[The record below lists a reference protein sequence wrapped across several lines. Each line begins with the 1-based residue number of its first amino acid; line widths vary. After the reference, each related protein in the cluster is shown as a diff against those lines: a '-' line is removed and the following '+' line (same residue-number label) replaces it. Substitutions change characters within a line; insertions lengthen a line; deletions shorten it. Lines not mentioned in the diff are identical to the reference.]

1 MNSAI
6 HPLAPCNNA
15 QLQLVVQVIVKA
27 VRPEH
32 IFLLGA
38 CYTRQQLYNIFCD
51 AVTACQQVTHYDLL
65 VLLPEKDHRNPD
77 EVQDIIE
84 SRCHAHTPV
93 TVIVFNADR
102 FNELLSTGH
111 AFCCDVRTSALHV
124 YDGGRT
130 KLAQP
135 NPCTQASLQLQAK
148 NAFGK
153 WHHVAQEFLAGAELY
168 LMRKQFALAAF
179 MLHQVAER
187 SYVELVQVMTGYRA
201 GTHNLDKLSRYA
213 KSFSANIGL
222 VFPRNNEKEEHLFRQ
237 LQKAYIH
244 SRYKDDYVVT
254 AHEVQELMDRVKKLL
269 ELAGEICERKI
280 AGMGAKQTAD
290 AELMCIGRAV

>member
-15 QLQLVVQVIVKA
+15 QLQSVVQVIVKA
-27 VRPEH
+27 VHPEH

-38 CYTRQQLYNIFCD
+38 CYTRQQLYNIFSD

-65 VLLPEKDHRNPD
+65 VLLDKDHRNPD

-84 SRCHAHTPV
+84 NRCRAHTPV
-93 TVIVFNADR
+93 TVIVFDIIR
-102 FNELLSTGH
+102 FNGLLESGH
-111 AFCCDVRTSALHV
+111 AFCCDARTSALQV
-124 YDGGRT
+124 YDAGRT

-135 NPCTQASLQLQAK
+135 NPCNPASLQLQAR
-148 NAFGK
+148 NAFSK
-153 WHHVAQEFLAGAELY
+153 WHNVAQEFLAGAELY

-179 MLHQVAER
+179 MLHQAAER

-213 KSFSANIGL
+213 KSFSANVSL
-222 VFPRNNEKEEHLFRQ
+222 VFPRNNEKEERLFRQ

-254 AHEVQELMDRVKKLL
+254 AQEVQELMDRVKKLL

-280 AGMGAKQTAD
+280 AGMGEKQTVD
-290 AELMCIGRAV
+290 AELMCIGKAV